1 MTAHTALA
9 PPGITLAAA
18 EQEQHRRRIRSVTLL
33 ATSLMAGLALYGAN
47 YYTLTQVDRP
57 FSPKHHLLKPSGVI
71 GINLGLLGVLLFCG
85 IFLYPLRKRWAWLR
99 KQGDSRH
106 WLDYHVVLGIAAP
119 VCIAFHSSFKFRGLA
134 GVAFWVMMAVAL
146 SGFVGRYLYAQ
157 IPRRVA
163 SAEVSVRVFRGVLT
177 HQKVIPQADLRGLL
191 HLPSPR
197 QVSRWSPLL
206 ALGYMAASDLARPL
220 RVARLRARGRGV
232 RQTMIS
238 LGGLLPTGDQQ
249 LEWVI
254 GVARRQAVLARRI
267 MFLSRAQQ
275 VFKLWHV
282 VHKPFSYAFAVLAV
296 LHIVVAM
303 LLGFL

>member
-9 PPGITLAAA
+9 PPSITLAAA
-18 EQEQHRRRIRSVTLL
+18 GQEQHRRRIMTVSLV

-47 YYTLTQVDRP
+47 YYTLTQADRP

-134 GVAFWVMMAVAL
+134 GVAFWVMVAVGL

-157 IPRRVA
+157 IPRRVD
-163 SAEVSVRVFRGVLT
+163 VY
-177 HQKVIPQADLRGLL
+177 K
-191 HLPSPR
+191 
-197 QVSRWSPLL
+197 
-206 ALGYMAASDLARPL
+206 
-220 RVARLRARGRGV
+220 
-232 RQTMIS
+232 
-238 LGGLLPTGDQQ
+238 
-249 LEWVI
+249 
-254 GVARRQAVLARRI
+254 RQARYRGNLVWI
-267 MFLSRAQQ
+267 
-275 VFKLWHV
+275 
-282 VHKPFSYAFAVLAV
+282 
-296 LHIVVAM
+296 
-303 LLGFL
+303 

>member
-1 MTAHTALA
+1 MTVSL
-9 PPGITLAAA
+9 
-18 EQEQHRRRIRSVTLL
+18 V

-47 YYTLTQVDRP
+47 YYTLTQADRP

-163 SAEVSVRVFRGVLT
+163 SAEVSVRVFGGVLAY
-177 HQKVIPQADLRGLL
+177 QKVIPQADLRGLL

-197 QVSRWSPLL
+197 QASRWSPLF
-206 ALGYMAASDLARPL
+206 ALGFMAASDLVRPF
-220 RVARLRARGRGV
+220 RIARLRARGMGV
-232 RQTMIS
+232 AQTIVS
-238 LGGLLPTGDQQ
+238 VGGLLPSRDPQ

-254 GVARRQAVLARRI
+254 GVARQQAVLARRI
-267 MFLSRAQQ
+267 LFLSRAQQ

-282 VHKPFSYAFAVLAV
+282 VHKPFSYAFAVLAL